1 MDQAMGDLQAQL
13 EEVKRLWEDERM
25 SRQRLENELE
35 VLRGIHNN
43 RANGGGGGFGSR
55 SRSPEGLTDGGAKR
69 RADGEGEGGEEKG
82 RDDGEGRS
90 GKRQRR
96 DERRDA

>member
-25 SRQRLENELE
+25 ARQRAENELE

-55 SRSPEGLTDGGAKR
+55 SRSPEDGGAKR
-69 RADGEGEGGEEKG
+69 RAEGEGEGGEEREG